1 MQPQGSGS
9 IVNIA
14 SIMGPQARK
23 TISAYTASKAGV
35 VGLTKALAVEL
46 GSKGIRCNGIAPGY
60 FATEMATDLVN
71 DSEFTAFVSGRTPMQ
86 RWGNPDELGGTAVF
100 LLSKAAS
107 YINGI
112 VIFVDGGMSCQV

>member
-1 MQPQGSGS
+1 M
-9 IVNIA
+9 
-14 SIMGPQARK
+14 
-23 TISAYTASKAGV
+23 

-86 RWGNPDELGGTAVF
+86 RWGDPDELGGAAVF

>member
-1 MQPQGSGS
+1 
-9 IVNIA
+9 
-14 SIMGPQARK
+14 
-23 TISAYTASKAGV
+23 
-35 VGLTKALAVEL
+35 
-46 GSKGIRCNGIAPGY
+46 
-60 FATEMATDLVN
+60 
-71 DSEFTAFVSGRTPMQ
+71 MQ